1 MCVYAENQKRII
13 IVDDDVDLL
22 MLLERRL
29 LKEDYDIETAAS
41 LSEAQE
47 IMPYFAPHLVLLDIN
62 INGEDGRK
70 LCWQLKKANDGKEA
84 VKVIIMSG
92 YDYDTG
98 RSFLFG
104 ADELVAKPLHI
115 DYLLHR
121 IRFHLGE
128 EAAQKNILPLLHQAE
143 ENKNKNKRV

>member
-1 MCVYAENQKRII
+1 MYAENQKRII

-29 LKEDYDIETAAS
+29 LKEDYDVETAAS
-41 LSEAQE
+41 LTEAQE
-47 IMPYFAPHLVLLDIN
+47 LMPYFDPHLVLLDIN

-70 LCWQLKKANDGKEA
+70 LCWQLKKSAQAKDPA
-84 VKVIIMSG
+84 KVMIMSG

-104 ADELVAKPLHI
+104 ADELVAKPLHL

-128 EAAQKNILPLLHQAE
+128 ENPGKTVLPLLHQTE
-143 ENKNKNKRV
+143 EHKK

>member
-1 MCVYAENQKRII
+1 MCVYAETQKRII

-29 LKEDYDIETAAS
+29 TKEGYDVETAAS

-47 IMPYFAPHLVLLDIN
+47 VLPYYAPHLVLLDIN

-70 LCWQLKKANDGKEA
+70 LCWQIKKSGELKEEM
-84 VKVIIMSG
+84 KVMIMSG

-98 RSFLFG
+98 RSVLFG
-104 ADELVAKPLHI
+104 ADELLAKPLHI
-115 DYLLHR
+115 DFLLHR
-121 IRFHLGE
+121 IRFHLGL
-128 EAAQKNILPLLHQAE
+128 EAPVSNLTPLLKSVE
-143 ENKNKNKRV
+143 EQKK

>member
-1 MCVYAENQKRII
+1 MYAESQKRII

-29 LKEDYDIETAAS
+29 IKEGYEVETAAS
-41 LSEAQE
+41 LTEARE
-47 IMPYFAPHLVLLDIN
+47 ILPYFAPHLVLLDIN

-70 LCWQLKKANDGKEA
+70 LCWQIKKSNEQKDEM
-84 VKVIIMSG
+84 KVVIMSG

-98 RSFLFG
+98 RSVLFG
-104 ADELVAKPLHI
+104 ADDLVGKPLHI

-121 IRFHLGE
+121 IRFHLGQE
-128 EAAQKNILPLLHQAE
+128 PTEKAITPLLKVVE
-143 ENKNKNKRV
+143 EQKK

>member
-1 MCVYAENQKRII
+1 MCVYAETQKRII

-29 LKEDYDIETAAS
+29 VKEGYEIETAAS

-47 IMPYFAPHLVLLDIN
+47 ILPYFSPHLLLLDIN

-70 LCWQLKKANDGKEA
+70 LCWQIKKSNEQKEEI
-84 VKVIIMSG
+84 KVMIMSG

-98 RSFLFG
+98 RSVLFG
-104 ADELVAKPLHI
+104 ADELLAKPLHI
-115 DYLLHR
+115 DFLLHR
-121 IRFHLGE
+121 IRFHLGLE
-128 EAAQKNILPLLHQAE
+128 STAVNITPLLKTVE
-143 ENKNKNKRV
+143 EQQK